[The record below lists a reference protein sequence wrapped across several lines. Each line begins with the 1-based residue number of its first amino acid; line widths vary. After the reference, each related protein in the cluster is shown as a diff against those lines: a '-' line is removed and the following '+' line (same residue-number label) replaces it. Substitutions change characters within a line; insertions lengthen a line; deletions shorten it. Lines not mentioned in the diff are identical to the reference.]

1 MEQIINIETEY
12 MNKYNEYVGVNPNDN
27 KKYSEK
33 SFLEIMARSLSF
45 WRLEQILP
53 SFEMDEITTIKCFY
67 IANKIK
73 ETIQNIKDNFTKK
86 QQDIIL
92 TRSELLENK
101 ERNEEINII
110 RKKLNILANISN
122 ELYNAALNEQIKD
135 YKKNQEI
142 DEIFN
147 AIELRKDILNP
158 SNWLDNQTLMR
169 KKYEEDTSYSNQ
181 LTFDIPNDEGVIIK
195 YTSKDFIETN
205 IDRYMKFMY
214 NNYPIG
220 YGEELIKNFKINGF
234 CDGAEIYYEKIKTN
248 S

>member
-27 KKYSEK
+27 IKFSEK
-33 SFLEIMARSLSF
+33 SILEIMARSLSF
-45 WRLEQILP
+45 WMLEKILP

-67 IANKIK
+67 IDNKIK
-73 ETIQNIKDNFTKK
+73 ETIQYIEDNFTKK
-86 QQDIIL
+86 QKDTIL

-110 RKKLNILANISN
+110 RKKLKILADISN
-122 ELYNAALNEQIKD
+122 ELYKNALNEQIEN

-147 AIELRKDILNP
+147 AIELREDILNP
-158 SNWLDNQTLMR
+158 SNWLNNQSLMR

-220 YGEELIKNFKINGF
+220 YGEDLINQIKINGF
-234 CDGAEIYYEKIKTN
+234 CDSAEIYYDKIKAN
-248 S
+248 N